1 MTVSFTESLINLEID
16 FSVSKLF
23 ELPRVYEECFKDFH
37 RRVNLG
43 SPIKDL
49 KYYLNEE
56 SKFFFADFDCFLI
69 IRFI

>member
-16 FSVSKLF
+16 FSVSKLL
-23 ELPRVYEECFKDFH
+23 ELPRVYEKCFKDFH
-37 RRVNLG
+37 TRVALG

-49 KYYLNEE
+49 KYCLNEE
-56 SKFFFADFDCFLI
+56 SKFFFADFDCLLI